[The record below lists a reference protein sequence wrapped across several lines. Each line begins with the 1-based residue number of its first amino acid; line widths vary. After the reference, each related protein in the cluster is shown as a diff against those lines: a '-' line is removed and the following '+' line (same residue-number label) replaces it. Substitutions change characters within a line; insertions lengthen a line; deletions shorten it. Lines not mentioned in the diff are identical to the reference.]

1 MNALPAIPPLMNAD
15 DFEREVMR
23 ELAACG
29 LRSEPAV
36 KNFALERWSQID
48 FDLNTEWRIKGV
60 LPKQGVGLIYGKSQ
74 SFKSFIAMHM
84 ALCVTL
90 GRSWAGKR
98 VEKTAAVYIAAE
110 GAAGLRKRKAGYVK
124 TWRNLP
130 AEVDFHLVPA
140 APNLGTE
147 KGDLEALIASIEA
160 FPALQLPC
168 PMHSPRR
175 PQRGS
180 PEQTPRM
187 VRARCRA
194 RRHDPFRAT
203 RRRYGG
209 DAHVQKLKDD
219 ASDIS
224 LTAHLSRI
232 VLGHDCDGDEVS
244 TLVVDDVFK
253 ADLVA
258 KRNTP
263 RPVSKSER
271 LLMDAIANAVDEAG
285 EEIQPYV
292 ADPLRVRAVD
302 EQNIRERY
310 FDRVAEKAGEDEDKK
325 KVYDRNRKNF
335 KNALKRV
342 IAARVV
348 VAATHDRKRYIWLP

>member
-48 FDLNTEWRIKGV
+48 FDLHTEWRIKGV

-160 FPALQLPC
+160 AGVNPGL
-168 PMHSPRR
+168 
-175 PQRGS
+175 
-180 PEQTPRM
+180 
-187 VRARCRA
+187 
-194 RRHDPFRAT
+194 
-203 RRRYGG
+203 
-209 DAHVQKLKDD
+209 
-219 ASDIS
+219 
-224 LTAHLSRI
+224 I
-232 VLGHDCDGDEVS
+232 VVDTVAKAIGAGDENGHGMA
-244 TLVVDDVFK
+244 TLLANAETLSQRFNCLVLCIHHVGHSEE
-253 ADLVA
+253 AQSRPRGWSGLVA
-258 KRNTP
+258 ALD
-263 RPVSKSER
+263 VMILSER
-271 LLMDAIANAVDEAG
+271 PEGAM
-285 EEIQPYV
+285 
-292 ADPLRVRAVD
+292 
-302 EQNIRERY
+302 
-310 FDRVAEKAGEDEDKK
+310 
-325 KVYDRNRKNF
+325 
-335 KNALKRV
+335 
-342 IAARVV
+342 
-348 VAATHDRKRYIWLP
+348 AATLTSRSSRTTPPTSH